1 MLTPRVSKANL
12 IASHH
17 QFWFR
22 RNRRNHGL
30 VKIIQI
36 QPVCHRSDQP
46 IVVCKQIAVQS
57 LCILGGKYTFWWGDK
72 KSSKETLIHAIG
84 DLVGEAGEGEVL
96 DDQPCQPHPALQA
109 FRSTR
114 AADFFMTWTRTWA
127 YFLRLKI
134 LSWLGSILGWI
145 KGNIK
150 HERGIEYWEGFMFAQ
165 FVST

>member
-1 MLTPRVSKANL
+1 MDTHLNLIAHL

-57 LCILGGKYTFWWGDK
+57 LCILGRKYTFFVEETK
-72 KSSKETLIHAIG
+72 NHQRRLSSMQLVTWLARQVRGRYWMISHVNHILPCRLSDQAGQLI
-84 DLVGEAGEGEVL
+84 
-96 DDQPCQPHPALQA
+96 
-109 FRSTR
+109 
-114 AADFFMTWTRTWA
+114 FMTWTRTWA
-127 YFLRLKI
+127 HFLRLKI
-134 LSWLGSILGWI
+134 LS
-145 KGNIK
+145 
-150 HERGIEYWEGFMFAQ
+150 
-165 FVST
+165 